1 MTRRR
6 DNHNATAWPDQAG
19 ETVHE
24 HKMPEMVDAELGC
37 EAIFGASEGSSHD
50 TGVGDDDVEWLAN
63 RQQRGGAPAHTGQR
77 RLSEPCRHSDEA
89 VTIILCRTILSRSN
103 R

>member
-1 MTRRR
+1 LEVRVLF
-6 DNHNATAWPDQAG
+6 
-19 ETVHE
+19 EVLHE
-24 HKMPEMVDAELGC
+24 RGIKLRLNGKPERGWS
-37 EAIFGASEGSSHD
+37 IFINQLRSLPVARA
-50 TGVGDDDVEWLAN
+50 AN
-63 RQQRGGAPAHTGQR
+63 RQQRVGAPAHTGQR